1 MHNAND
7 YLFQLCVYFDIL
19 REGIMKK
26 IRLLSFFLS
35 LVLVL
40 GLFTSFPALTSHK
53 AAAALTNFSY
63 VATYKGGSN
72 AVPNTNAAYGEENWY
87 NYHTGKLNDGVIDT
101 GYTESSSKNV
111 EMWYT
116 GIVGGT
122 FYVYFQLPYE
132 VNVSQV
138 DVYVNN
144 RSTGGV
150 RGYPQSV
157 NIYVG
162 NSESPTTL
170 LGTTSRTQYNT
181 SVYNYSASG
190 LVKGNIVI
198 LQFTTTNATA
208 VIALTEVNILGTL
221 PPSNNI
227 AGGSMYKASSN
238 CADNGDATYGEAN
251 WNTYHYGRLN
261 DGIIASTY
269 TPSASSATQ
278 RHSVEFWAGAYDNID
293 YGTMYI
299 YFALPSIRTISTVNI
314 YANTRE
320 SNSSRG
326 YPASVNVYV
335 GNSESDISEATKL
348 GTVSYSSY
356 NTSVRKYTAS
366 GSAIGSYVIIEITN
380 AAPAVVVALT
390 EVEIIE
396 TKKNTA
402 STVQYRSN
410 TVANGSAS
418 TDTYGEPNWSTY
430 HAGRLNDG
438 VIAPTYVPAD
448 KNSTDKT
455 NIEMW
460 LDGFVAGKAYV
471 YFKLNEVLD
480 ITQVNV
486 YANNRESS
494 TNRCY
499 PSEVNIYVGNSET
512 DISANT
518 KLGTSSYT
526 AYNDSVRNYITHGS
540 KKGSYVIV
548 ELVIPTDAQPVIA
561 LTEVEISTAEAT
573 TGTKTLAAAE
583 IKSSTKTATYTVPTI
598 TWAAV
603 ENATAYD
610 VYLNGAKV
618 VSDTTALSYTPDG
631 LTPFNLYGKGDNR
644 SYETVYI
651 VAKADGYEP
660 STSNTVSFRYVDKP
674 TDRLGNPMSSAD
686 FIIDAGHGGTDP
698 GATNTNGREEAD
710 DNLNMALS
718 VGKLLEDIG
727 YTVAY
732 TRITDVFDSVAV
744 KSAKGEAGSF
754 NYYLCFH
761 RNSAT
766 SEAYG
771 VEYLYRTDDAASLE
785 FAKAFETEFVADAI
799 WTNRGTKAR
808 SDLTVLNNN
817 TIPTVLLELGFIS
830 TSAENDKFDT
840 YFNETAQAVARAAI
854 KHYGATIGFAG
865 GFNSPTEAGFTSA
878 YEASVT
884 IDKAETK
891 QLSFNGWL
899 LHTLGVKNIQYSIDG
914 AEWTDAALSDRSAE
928 LTSYTSFKAKANSG
942 FTVSLDTSA
951 LKTGEHTVKFRGVTV
966 WDETTKYINTFDF
979 ATITLSVSDSYEE
992 ERGGFYPNAEYRMD
1006 TSFSTKLA
1014 AEYGNWDTD
1023 GDGKKDFVGIAV
1035 TVSVVDITYE
1045 HGIYGIEGFLNFDN
1059 TYLTPL
1065 FVDDNDLN
1073 GDGTIFVKPSPVLSW
1088 PTVSITI
1095 QNNTYNLPCVEGI
1108 CQSYS
1113 MADGSTVNPNNP
1125 DQTFSKEY
1133 SRMRFRYILHTDYFA
1148 GYTTGNDP
1156 TGITED
1162 NAMQLRYYFTVA
1174 EGHVGDT
1181 FTFTVPDSPDAEHIA
1196 YAKLYAP
1203 AYDPNPNNKVG
1214 LTSVYGKGDEV
1225 SVTVTELPT
1234 EHTVIFMANGG
1245 EIDRQTVADGEAAT
1259 APTPP
1264 AVEGYTFEEW
1274 DVDFSNVTSDLT
1286 VTAVY
1291 KINYYKVS
1299 FVAGANGTLSGETAA
1314 DVPYGTDIADITF
1327 PQTVANNGYKF
1338 SSWDIT
1344 SGTVKA
1350 DTVITA
1356 SFVRDDTQ
1364 WFSVT
1369 YIVPSQGTT
1378 TDVTEFG
1385 PFVTGTSW
1393 EDAGIVAPTVTG
1405 IGLYAFDHWEGVVPQ
1420 TITEN
1425 LVFTAVMTLQGQAQI
1440 SFSCGDNGVICRN
1453 VDGQVVVGAFS
1464 ISADAGAVFAEA
1476 VTLPYALA
1484 DDGYVF
1490 DGWYCGESKY
1500 DQGSIIDSDLE
1511 LVAVFKP
1518 VAFEVTGTSVSVNNS
1533 LAEIVLTISAENAD
1547 FASKMYVFNQF
1558 YGGRTVITGSA
1569 INISADEGATNS
1581 YKVTFTVE
1589 ASQTEYV
1596 DVFFTA
1602 GDIDFSKDDWN
1613 ILKVVTDI
1621 KLR

>member
-1 MHNAND
+1 MHNANNVF
-7 YLFQLCVYFDIL
+7 LRLCVYFDIL
-19 REGIMKK
+19 MEGIMKK
-26 IRLLSFFLS
+26 IRLLSFLLS

-40 GLFTSFPALTSHK
+40 GLFTAFPALTSHK

-63 VATYKGGSN
+63 VATYKGGTN

-87 NYHTGKLNDGVIDT
+87 SYHTGKLNDGVIDT
-101 GYTESSSKNV
+101 GYTENSSKNV
-111 EMWYT
+111 EMWYPEF
-116 GIVGGT
+116 VAGT

-138 DVYVNN
+138 EVYVNN

-162 NSESPTTL
+162 NSESPSTL
-170 LGTTSRTQYNT
+170 LGTTSSTQYNT

-198 LQFTTTNATA
+198 LQFTTTNAAA

-278 RHSVEFWAGAYDNID
+278 RHSVEFWAGTYDDID

-320 SNSSRG
+320 NNSSRG
-326 YPASVNVYV
+326 YPASVNIYV

-348 GTVSYSSY
+348 GTVTYSAY

-366 GSAIGSYVIIEITN
+366 GSAIGSYVIIEITTE
-380 AAPAVVVALT
+380 APAVAVALT

-402 STVQYRSN
+402 TTAQYRSN
-410 TVANGSAS
+410 TVANGSS
-418 TDTYGEPNWSTY
+418 ESDTYGEPNWSTY
-430 HAGRLNDG
+430 HTGRLNDG
-438 VIAPTYVPAD
+438 VIAPTYTPA
-448 KNSTDKT
+448 KASTDKT
-455 NIEMW
+455 NVEMW
-460 LDGFVAGKAYV
+460 LDGFAAGKAYV
-471 YFKLNEVLD
+471 YFKLDEVLD

-486 YANNRESS
+486 YANIRESS

-512 DISANT
+512 DISADT

-548 ELVIPTDAQPVIA
+548 ELVIATEAQPVIA

-573 TGTKTLAAAE
+573 TGTKTLPAAE
-583 IKSSTKTATYTVPTI
+583 IKSNTKPATYTVPTI

-644 SYETVYI
+644 SYETVYV

-660 STSNTVSFRYVDKP
+660 STSNTVSFRYVDMP
-674 TDRLGNPMSSAD
+674 TDRLGNPVASAD
-686 FIIDAGHGGTDP
+686 FIIDAGHGGSDP
-698 GATNTNGREEAD
+698 GAMNTEGREEAD

-732 TRITDVFDSVAV
+732 TRITDMFDSVAV
-744 KSAKGEAGSF
+744 KSAKGEAGDF
-754 NYYLCFH
+754 KYYLCFH

-766 SEAYG
+766 SEAVG
-771 VEYLYRTDDAASLE
+771 VEYLYRTDDASSLA
-785 FAKAFETEFVADAI
+785 FAKAFETEFVADGI

-830 TSAENDKFDT
+830 TSAENEKFDT
-840 YFNETAQAVARAAI
+840 YFNETAQAVARAAV
-854 KHYGATIGFAG
+854 KHCGATIGFAG
-865 GFNSPTEAGFTSA
+865 GFDTPTESSFTSS
-878 YEASVT
+878 YETTVS
-884 IDKAETK
+884 IDKAATK
-891 QLSFNGWL
+891 ELNLNGWL

-914 AEWTDAALSDRSAE
+914 ADWTNAELYDRSSE
-928 LTSYTSFKAKANSG
+928 LSAYTSFKSKANSG
-942 FTVSLDTSA
+942 FTASLDTSD
-951 LKTGEHTVKFRGVTV
+951 LQTGEHIVKFRGVTV
-966 WDETTKYINTFDF
+966 WDETTKYTNVFDF
-979 ATITLSVSDSYEE
+979 ATITISVSDSYEE
-992 ERGGFYPNAEYRMD
+992 ERGGFIPGVEYKMD
-1006 TSFSTKLA
+1006 TSFSMKLD
-1014 AEYGNWDTD
+1014 AEYGYWDTD
-1023 GDGKKDFVGIAV
+1023 GDGTKDFVGFAV
-1035 TVSVVDITYE
+1035 TVSVVDISYE
-1045 HGIYGIEGFLNFDN
+1045 YGIYGIEGFLNFDN

-1065 FVDDNDLN
+1065 YVDDSDLN
-1073 GDGTIFVKPSPVLSW
+1073 GDGTIFVKPSPILSW

-1095 QNNTYNLPCVEGI
+1095 QKNTYELYCVEGL

-1113 MADGSTVNPNNP
+1113 MADGSTVNPNNA

-1133 SRMRFRYILHTDYFA
+1133 SRMRFRYILHTDYFD
-1148 GYTTGNDP
+1148 GYTPGNDP
-1156 TGITED
+1156 TGITAD
-1162 NAMQLRYYFTVA
+1162 NAMQLRYYFSVA
-1174 EGHVGDT
+1174 EGHEGET

-1203 AYDPNPNNKVG
+1203 AYDPDPNNKVG
-1214 LTSVYGKGDEV
+1214 LTSVYGKGAET
-1225 SVTVTELPT
+1225 SVTVTELVS
-1234 EHTVIFMANGG
+1234 EHTVIFMADGN
-1245 EIDRQTVADGEAAT
+1245 EIGRQTVSDGAAAT

-1264 AVEGYTFEEW
+1264 EIEGYTFEKW
-1274 DVDFSNVTSDLT
+1274 DVGFSNVTNDLT
-1286 VTAVY
+1286 VNAIY

-1299 FVAGANGTLSGETAA
+1299 FVASANGTLNGETTI

-1327 PQTVANNGYKF
+1327 PQAIANNGYKF
-1338 SSWDIT
+1338 ALWDIT
-1344 SGTVKA
+1344 TGTIKTN
-1350 DTVITA
+1350 TVITA
-1356 SFVRDDTQ
+1356 SFERDDTQ
-1364 WFSVT
+1364 WFKVT

-1385 PFVTGTSW
+1385 PFVAGTLWS
-1393 EDAGIVAPTVTG
+1393 DAGIIAPSVTG

-1440 SFSCGDNGVICRN
+1440 SFSCGNNGVICRSI
-1453 VDGQVVVGAFS
+1453 DGQAVVGPFS
-1464 ISADAGAVFAEA
+1464 IAVDAGAVFEEA
-1476 VTLPYALA
+1476 VTLPYVLA
-1484 DDGYVF
+1484 NDGYVF
-1490 DGWYCGESKY
+1490 DGWYCGENKY
-1500 DQGSIIDSDLE
+1500 DQSSIIDSDLE
-1511 LVAVFKP
+1511 LVAVFKA
-1518 VAFEVTGTSVSVNNS
+1518 VQIEVTGTDVTVNNS
-1533 LAEIVLTISAENAD
+1533 LAEIVLTISADDAD
-1547 FASKMYVFNQF
+1547 FANKIYVFNQF
-1558 YGGRTVITGSA
+1558 YGGRTVITGGA
-1569 INISADEGATNS
+1569 INISADENAADT

-1596 DVFFTA
+1596 DVFFTL

-1613 ILKVVTDI
+1613 IVKIVTNI
-1621 KLR
+1621 NIN